1 MLYSK
6 QPRLAKVDGNVRPDG
21 GMAVVREMAVAW
33 QCRGPV
39 GAAEQFLEGI
49 L

>member
-21 GMAVVREMAVAW
+21 GMAVVREMADAW
-33 QCRGPV
+33 QGPV